1 MSLQLTD
8 ALNGQ
13 SIRTVPACNRTASA
27 ETCLLAA
34 ARAGDTAAFE
44 QLVARHER
52 RLHRVA
58 QRITRNRED
67 AEDAVQGSLLQAFVH
82 LRTFRGD
89 SQFSTWLTRIVVN
102 QALMNLRRS
111 RSKNEVSFGERTKT
125 EEPFFDWEMAD
136 LGLSPEEDCARRELQ
151 QILTG
156 VIAGLKPS
164 FRMVF
169 QLRYLNQLSTNAT
182 AETLNLP
189 ISTVKT
195 RLHRA
200 RMELRR
206 VLEKTLGPAPNDR
219 CPVYEHATHCRN
231 LAASR
236 LRWHRQYMSIFSGVN
251 ERVA

>member
-1 MSLQLTD
+1 MSLQRTD

-13 SIRTVPACNRTASA
+13 NIRTVPACNRTASA

-44 QLVARHER
+44 QLVAQHER

-58 QRITRNRED
+58 QRITRNFED
-67 AEDAVQGSLLQAFVH
+67 AEDAVQGSLLRAFVH
-82 LRTFRGD
+82 LSSFRGD
-89 SQFSTWLTRIVVN
+89 SAFSTWLSRIVVN
-102 QALMNLRRS
+102 EALMNLRRR
-111 RSKNEVSFGERTKT
+111 RSKNEVSFGEPSNT
-125 EEPFFDWEMAD
+125 EDPSLHCEMAD
-136 LGLSPEEDCARRELQ
+136 LGFSPEEDCSRRELQ

-156 VIAGLKPS
+156 VIAELKPS
-164 FRMVF
+164 LRMVF
-169 QLRYLNQLSTNAT
+169 RLRYLNQLSTNAT
-182 AETLNLP
+182 AQTLRLP

-206 VLEKTLGPAPNDR
+206 VLEKTLGPAQDDR
-219 CPVYEHATHCRN
+219 CPVYERATHCRN

-236 LRWHRQYMSIFSGVN
+236 VRWHRAHVN
-251 ERVA
+251 ILKGQ